1 MNFEAISYNFI
12 KVTQGQSNNS
22 LFSCN
27 EQLLEFL
34 AVYTSKLP
42 V

>member
-1 MNFEAISYNFI
+1 MNFEAISLQLI

-22 LFSCN
+22 LFSSN
-27 EQLLEFL
+27 KQLLEFL